1 MTMLSQWNIKLSTL
15 IILSCVVFLMLLIVV
30 LPDVDLP
37 DAAFHR
43 GTGPTAIHAQATS
56 APAPVIVAVVMR
68 IPEIAQAYRPFY
80 QAGAFIDSPDP
91 GSRPIL
97 LQTFRC

>member
-1 MTMLSQWNIKLSTL
+1 MFAQWNIKPWA
-15 IILSCVVFLMLLIVV
+15 IMILGCMVFLMLLIVI

-43 GTGPTAIHAQATS
+43 GTGPTAIHAQANA
-56 APAPVIVAVVMR
+56 APPLLIVAAVHLIV
-68 IPEIAQAYRPFY
+68 PTLQVYPPFY
-80 QAGAFIDSPDP
+80 QAGALIKIPDP

>member
-1 MTMLSQWNIKLSTL
+1 MFAQWNIKPWAVM
-15 IILSCVVFLMLLIVV
+15 ILGCMVFLMLLIVI

-43 GTGPTAIHAQATS
+43 GTGPTAIHAQANA
-56 APAPVIVAVVMR
+56 APPLLIVAAVHLIV
-68 IPEIAQAYRPFY
+68 PTLQVYPPFY
-80 QAGAFIDSPDP
+80 QPGALIKIPDP
-91 GSRPIL
+91 GSLPIL